1 MLLSLLLG
9 LLLFSILLLCIGV
22 IPSVGGVGSSVG
34 EGVVGDSEQLRSD
47 SFVIAIH
54 CDSLFRHFNGLASM
68 VQAIDGSIGKDL
80 SIVSHGES
88 MRQRKITYNVCIRAV
103 QDR

>member
-9 LLLFSILLLCIGV
+9 LLLFSILLLCINAV
-22 IPSVGGVGSSVG
+22 RSVGGVGSDVG
-34 EGVVGDSEQLRSD
+34 EGTVCNSEQFGSD
-47 SFVIAIH
+47 SFVIAMH

-88 MRQRKITYNVCIRAV
+88 MRQRKITYNVCMRAV